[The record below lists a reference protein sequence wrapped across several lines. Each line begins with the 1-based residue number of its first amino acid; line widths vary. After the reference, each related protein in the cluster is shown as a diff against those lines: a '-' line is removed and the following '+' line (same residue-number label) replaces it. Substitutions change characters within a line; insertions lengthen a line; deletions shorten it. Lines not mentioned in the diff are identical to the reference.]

1 MAINR
6 TSPHGQWSS
15 RTAFILAATGSA
27 VGLGNIWKFPYITGE
42 HGGGAFVLI
51 YILCVLFIG
60 IPIML
65 SEVYLGKRGRLNP
78 IASIRYISE
87 RENRSKHWKIIGLIG
102 ILSGIL
108 ILSYY
113 SVIAGWT
120 MAYASRSAFGVLN
133 NINAVGAASMFED
146 FISDPERLLAWH
158 TMFSIITAIV
168 VSKGVKSGLESAVIR
183 LMPALLVLLLA
194 LVIFSAFE
202 GDFIGGLKFMLYPD
216 FSKVTWEMVLIA
228 MGQAFFSLSLGMG
241 ALMVYGSYLS
251 DDISIPQTCVIVASL
266 DTLVALLAGLAI
278 FPIVI
283 SSGLEMSSGPGLIFQ
298 TLTVAFGAMP
308 GGQLFGTLFFILLIF
323 AAWTSAI
330 SLIEPMIIW
339 LIEKYDLTR
348 KQAATFA
355 ASLAWFLGIGTI
367 ISFNVGSN
375 IKIFNMTIF
384 ELLEYLTTNI
394 LLPIGGIMIAIF
406 VSWFIAK
413 DNINSELKIK
423 SRFLS
428 SIWYF
433 SARVL
438 APLAVIFITL
448 NALGINTNIFLYF
461 N

>member
-1 MAINR
+1 
-6 TSPHGQWSS
+6 
-15 RTAFILAATGSA
+15 
-27 VGLGNIWKFPYITGE
+27 
-42 HGGGAFVLI
+42 
-51 YILCVLFIG
+51 
-60 IPIML
+60 
-65 SEVYLGKRGRLNP
+65 
-78 IASIRYISE
+78 
-87 RENRSKHWKIIGLIG
+87 
-102 ILSGIL
+102 
-108 ILSYY
+108 
-113 SVIAGWT
+113 

-133 NINAVGAASMFED
+133 NINAVGAASMFEN
-146 FISDPERLLAWH
+146 FVSDPERLLAWH

-202 GDFIGGLKFMLYPD
+202 GDFLNGLKFMLYPD

-283 SSGLEMSSGPGLIFQ
+283 SSGLEVSQGPGLIFQ

-355 ASLAWFLGIGTI
+355 ASLAWLLGIGTI
-367 ISFNVGSN
+367 VSFNVGSN
-375 IKIFNMTIF
+375 IKIFNMTFF
-384 ELLEYLTTNI
+384 ELLDYLTTNI
-394 LLPIGGIMIAIF
+394 LLPMGGIMITIF

-428 SIWYF
+428 SIWYL

-438 APLAVIFITL
+438 APLAVIFIML
-448 NALGINTNIFLYF
+448 NALGFNTNIFVYF

>member
-6 TSPHGQWSS
+6 TSSHGEWSS

-27 VGLGNIWKFPYITGE
+27 VGLGNIWKFPYVTGE
-42 HGGGAFVLI
+42 NGGGAFVLI

-65 SEVYLGKRGRLNP
+65 AEVYLGKRGRLNP
-78 IASIRYISE
+78 IASIKYISE
-87 RENRSKHWKIIGLIG
+87 RENRSKNWRVIGLIG
-102 ILSGIL
+102 ILAGIL

-120 MAYASRSAFGVLN
+120 MAYATRAAFGVIN
-133 NINAVGAASMFED
+133 NIDAVGAAAMFND
-146 FISDPERLLAWH
+146 FVSDPERLLAWH
-158 TMFSIITAIV
+158 TIFSIMTAIV

-194 LVIFSAFE
+194 LVIFSAIE
-202 GDFIGGLKFMLYPD
+202 GDFASGVKFMLYPD
-216 FSKVTWEMVLIA
+216 FSQVTWKTVLIA

-251 DDISIPQTCVIVASL
+251 SDISIPQTCVIVASL

-283 SSGLEMSSGPGLIFQ
+283 SSGLEMTQGPGLIFQ

-323 AAWTSAI
+323 AAWTSSI

-339 LIEKYDLTR
+339 MIEKYNLTR
-348 KQAATFA
+348 IQAATI
-355 ASLAWFLGIGTI
+355 SSGLAWLLGIGTI
-367 ISFNVGSN
+367 ISFNIGSE
-375 IKIFNMTIF
+375 IKIFNMNIF
-384 ELLEYLTTNI
+384 EMLDYLTSNI
-394 LLPIGGIMIAIF
+394 LLPLGGIMITIY
-406 VSWFIAK
+406 VSWLISKESIDA
-413 DNINSELKIK
+413 ELKIK
-423 SRFLS
+423 SNILRF
-428 SIWYF
+428 IWYF
-433 SARVL
+433 SAKII
-438 APLAVIFITL
+438 APLAVIMVML
-448 NALGINTNIFLYF
+448 NALGFNLNAFL
-461 N
+461 

>member
-6 TSPHGQWSS
+6 TSSHGEWSS

-42 HGGGAFVLI
+42 NGGGAFVLI

-87 RENRSKHWKIIGLIG
+87 RENRSKNWQIIGLIG
-102 ILSGIL
+102 ILAGIL

-120 MAYASRSAFGVLN
+120 MAYATRTAFGVIN
-133 NINAVGAASMFED
+133 NIDALGATKMFND
-146 FISDPERLLAWH
+146 FVSDPERLLAWH
-158 TMFSIITAIV
+158 TIFSIITAIV

-194 LVIFSAFE
+194 LVIFSAIE
-202 GDFIGGLKFMLYPD
+202 GDFMNGMKFMLYPD
-216 FSKVTWEMVLIA
+216 FSQVTWKTILIA

-251 DDISIPQTCVIVASL
+251 SDISIPQTCVIVASL

-283 SSGLEMSSGPGLIFQ
+283 SAGLEMTQGPGLLFQ

-323 AAWTSAI
+323 AAWTSSI
-330 SLIEPMIIW
+330 SLIEPMVIW
-339 LIEKYDLTR
+339 LIEKFNISR
-348 KQAATFA
+348 IQAAIISSGT
-355 ASLAWFLGIGTI
+355 AWLLGIGTI
-367 ISFNVGSN
+367 VSFNIGKE
-375 IKIFNMTIF
+375 IKIFNMNIF
-384 ELLEYLTTNI
+384 EMLDYLTSNI
-394 LLPIGGIMIAIF
+394 LLPMGGIMITIY
-406 VSWFIAK
+406 VSWLISK
-413 DNINSELKIK
+413 ESIDSELNI
-423 SRFLS
+423 S
-428 SIWYF
+428 STILRRIWYL
-433 SARVL
+433 SARII
-438 APLAVIFITL
+438 APLAVIFVML
-448 NALGINTNIFLYF
+448 NALGF
-461 N
+461 NLTIL

>member
-6 TSPHGQWSS
+6 TSSHGEWSS

-42 HGGGAFVLI
+42 NGGGAFVLI
-51 YILCVLFIG
+51 YILCVMFIG

-65 SEVYLGKRGRLNP
+65 AEVYLGKRGRLNP
-78 IASIRYISE
+78 IASIKYISE
-87 RENRSKHWKIIGLIG
+87 KENRSKNWKIIGLIG
-102 ILSGIL
+102 ILAGIL

-120 MAYASRSAFGVLN
+120 MAYATRAAFGVIN
-133 NINAVGAASMFED
+133 NIDAVGATSMFND
-146 FISDPERLLAWH
+146 FVSDPERLLAWH
-158 TMFSIITAIV
+158 TIFSIMTAIV

-194 LVIFSAFE
+194 LVIFSAIE
-202 GDFIGGLKFMLYPD
+202 GDFLNGVKFMLYPD
-216 FSKVTWEMVLIA
+216 FSQVTWKTILIA

-251 DDISIPQTCVIVASL
+251 KEISIPQTCVIVASL

-283 SSGLEMSSGPGLIFQ
+283 SSGLEMTQGPGLIFQ

-323 AAWTSAI
+323 AAWTSSI

-339 LIEKYDLTR
+339 MIEKYNLTR
-348 KQAATFA
+348 IQAATI
-355 ASLAWFLGIGTI
+355 SSGLAWLLGIGTI
-367 ISFNVGSN
+367 ISFNVGSE
-375 IKIFNMTIF
+375 IKIFDMNIF
-384 ELLEYLTTNI
+384 QTLDYLTSNI
-394 LLPIGGIMIAIF
+394 LLPLGGIMITIY
-406 VSWFIAK
+406 VSWFISK
-413 DNINSELKIK
+413 ESIDKELNIK
-423 SRFLS
+423 SSILRF
-428 SIWYF
+428 IWYL
-433 SARVL
+433 SARFVAPIAVVL
-438 APLAVIFITL
+438 VML
-448 NALGINTNIFLYF
+448 NALGFSIDSVL
-461 N
+461 

>member
-6 TSPHGQWSS
+6 TSSHGEWSS

-42 HGGGAFVLI
+42 NGGGAFVLI
-51 YILCVLFIG
+51 YILCVMFIG

-65 SEVYLGKRGRLNP
+65 AEVYLGKRGRLNP
-78 IASIRYISE
+78 IASIKYISE
-87 RENRSKHWKIIGLIG
+87 KENRSKNWRVIGLIG
-102 ILSGIL
+102 ILAGIL

-120 MAYASRSAFGVLN
+120 MAYATRAAFGVIN
-133 NINAVGAASMFED
+133 NIDAVGATLMFND
-146 FISDPERLLAWH
+146 FVSDPERLLAWH
-158 TMFSIITAIV
+158 TIFSIMTAIV

-194 LVIFSAFE
+194 LVIFSAIE
-202 GDFIGGLKFMLYPD
+202 GDFIGGVEFMLYPD
-216 FSKVTWEMVLIA
+216 FSQVTWKTILIA

-251 DDISIPQTCVIVASL
+251 SDISIPQTCVIVASL

-283 SSGLEMSSGPGLIFQ
+283 SSGLEMTQGPGLIFQ

-323 AAWTSAI
+323 AAWTSSI

-339 LIEKYDLTR
+339 MIEKYNLTR
-348 KQAATFA
+348 IQAATI
-355 ASLAWFLGIGTI
+355 SSGLAWLLGIGTI
-367 ISFNVGSN
+367 ISFNIGSE
-375 IKIFNMTIF
+375 IKIFNMNIF
-384 ELLEYLTTNI
+384 ETLDYLTSNI
-394 LLPIGGIMIAIF
+394 LLPSGGIMITIY
-406 VSWFIAK
+406 VSWLISK
-413 DNINSELKIK
+413 ESIDKELNIK
-423 SRFLS
+423 SNILRF
-428 SIWYF
+428 IWYF
-433 SARVL
+433 SARFI
-438 APLAVIFITL
+438 APIAVIMVML
-448 NALGINTNIFLYF
+448 NALGFNIDSVL
-461 N
+461 

>member
-6 TSPHGQWSS
+6 TSSHGEWSS

-42 HGGGAFVLI
+42 NGGGAFVLI
-51 YILCVLFIG
+51 YILCVMFIG

-65 SEVYLGKRGRLNP
+65 AEVYLGKRGRLNP
-78 IASIRYISE
+78 IASIKYISE
-87 RENRSKHWKIIGLIG
+87 KENRSKNWRVIGLIG
-102 ILSGIL
+102 ILAGIL

-120 MAYASRSAFGVLN
+120 MAYATRAAFGVIN
-133 NINAVGAASMFED
+133 NIDAVGATLMFND
-146 FISDPERLLAWH
+146 FVSDPERLLAWH
-158 TMFSIITAIV
+158 TIFSIMTAIV

-194 LVIFSAFE
+194 LVIFSAIE
-202 GDFIGGLKFMLYPD
+202 GDFVGGVEFMLYPD
-216 FSKVTWEMVLIA
+216 FSQVTWKTILIA

-251 DDISIPQTCVIVASL
+251 KDISIPQTCVIVASL

-283 SSGLEMSSGPGLIFQ
+283 SSGLEMTQGPGLIFQ

-323 AAWTSAI
+323 AAWTSSI

-339 LIEKYDLTR
+339 MIEKYNLTR
-348 KQAATFA
+348 IQAATI
-355 ASLAWFLGIGTI
+355 SSGLAWLLGIGTI
-367 ISFNVGSN
+367 ISFNVGSE
-375 IKIFNMTIF
+375 IKIFNMNIF
-384 ELLEYLTTNI
+384 ETLDYLTSNI
-394 LLPIGGIMIAIF
+394 LLPLGGIMITIY
-406 VSWFIAK
+406 VSWLISK
-413 DNINSELKIK
+413 ESINKELNIK
-423 SRFLS
+423 SNILRY
-428 SIWYF
+428 IWYF
-433 SARVL
+433 SARFI
-438 APLAVIFITL
+438 APIAVIMVML
-448 NALGINTNIFLYF
+448 NALGFSIDGVL
-461 N
+461 

>member
-6 TSPHGQWSS
+6 TSSHGEWSS

-42 HGGGAFVLI
+42 NGGGAFVLI
-51 YILCVLFIG
+51 YILCVMFIG

-65 SEVYLGKRGRLNP
+65 AEVYLGKRGRLNP
-78 IASIRYISE
+78 IASIKYISE
-87 RENRSKHWKIIGLIG
+87 KENRSKNWRVIGLIG
-102 ILSGIL
+102 ILAGIL

-120 MAYASRSAFGVLN
+120 MAYATRAAFGVIN
-133 NINAVGAASMFED
+133 NIDAVGATLMFNN
-146 FISDPERLLAWH
+146 FVSDPERLLAWH
-158 TMFSIITAIV
+158 TIFSIMTAIV

-194 LVIFSAFE
+194 LVIFSAIE
-202 GDFIGGLKFMLYPD
+202 GDFVGGVEFMLYPD
-216 FSKVTWEMVLIA
+216 FSQVTWKTILIA

-251 DDISIPQTCVIVASL
+251 SDISIPQTCVIVASL

-283 SSGLEMSSGPGLIFQ
+283 SSGLEMTQGPGLIFQ

-323 AAWTSAI
+323 AAWTSSI

-339 LIEKYDLTR
+339 MIEKYNLTR
-348 KQAATFA
+348 IQAATI
-355 ASLAWFLGIGTI
+355 SSGLAWLLGIGTI
-367 ISFNVGSN
+367 ISFNVGSE
-375 IKIFNMTIF
+375 IKIFNMNIF
-384 ELLEYLTTNI
+384 ETLDYLTSNI
-394 LLPIGGIMIAIF
+394 LLPLGGIMITIY
-406 VSWFIAK
+406 VSWLISK
-413 DNINSELKIK
+413 ESINKELNIK
-423 SRFLS
+423 SNILRY
-428 SIWYF
+428 IWYF
-433 SARVL
+433 SARFI
-438 APLAVIFITL
+438 APIAVIMVML
-448 NALGINTNIFLYF
+448 NALGFSIDGVL
-461 N
+461 

>member
-6 TSPHGQWSS
+6 TSSHGEWSS

-42 HGGGAFVLI
+42 NGGGAFVLI
-51 YILCVLFIG
+51 YILCVMFIG

-65 SEVYLGKRGRLNP
+65 AEVYLGKRGRLNP
-78 IASIRYISE
+78 IASIKYISE
-87 RENRSKHWKIIGLIG
+87 KENRSKNWKIIGLIG
-102 ILSGIL
+102 ILAGIL

-120 MAYASRSAFGVLN
+120 MAYATRAAFGVIN
-133 NINAVGAASMFED
+133 NIDAVGATSMFND
-146 FISDPERLLAWH
+146 FVSDPERLLAWH
-158 TMFSIITAIV
+158 TIFSIMTAIV

-194 LVIFSAFE
+194 LVIFSAIE
-202 GDFIGGLKFMLYPD
+202 GDFLSGVKFMLYPD
-216 FSKVTWEMVLIA
+216 FSQVTWKTILIA

-251 DDISIPQTCVIVASL
+251 KEISIPQTCVIVASL

-283 SSGLEMSSGPGLIFQ
+283 SSGLEMTQGPGLIFQ

-323 AAWTSAI
+323 AAWTSSI

-339 LIEKYDLTR
+339 MIEKYNLTR
-348 KQAATFA
+348 IQAATI
-355 ASLAWFLGIGTI
+355 SSGLAWLLGIGTI
-367 ISFNVGSN
+367 ISFNVGSE
-375 IKIFNMTIF
+375 IKIFDMNIF
-384 ELLEYLTTNI
+384 QTLDYLTSNI
-394 LLPIGGIMIAIF
+394 LLPLGGIMITIY
-406 VSWFIAK
+406 VGWLISKESIDK
-413 DNINSELKIK
+413 ELNIK
-423 SRFLS
+423 SSILRF
-428 SIWYF
+428 IWYL
-433 SARVL
+433 SARFVAPIAVVL
-438 APLAVIFITL
+438 VML
-448 NALGINTNIFLYF
+448 NALGFSIDSVL
-461 N
+461 

>member
-6 TSPHGQWSS
+6 TSSHGEWSS

-42 HGGGAFVLI
+42 NGGGAFVLI

-78 IASIRYISE
+78 IASIRYIANK
-87 RENRSKHWKIIGLIG
+87 ENRSRHWQIIGFIG
-102 ILSGIL
+102 ILAGIL

-113 SVIAGWT
+113 SVVAGWT
-120 MAYASRSAFGVLN
+120 MAYATRTAFGVIN
-133 NINAVGAASMFED
+133 NIDALGAAAMFSD
-146 FISDPERLLAWH
+146 FVSDPERLLAWH
-158 TMFSIITAIV
+158 TIFCIITAIV
-168 VSKGVKSGLESAVIR
+168 VSKGVKSGLEGAVVR

-194 LVIFSAFE
+194 LVIFSAIE
-202 GDFIGGLKFMLYPD
+202 GDFSNGIKFMLYPD
-216 FSKVTWEMVLIA
+216 FSKVGWNTVLIA

-251 DDISIPQTCVIVASL
+251 SDISIPQTCVIVALL

-283 SSGLEMSSGPGLIFQ
+283 SSGLEMNQGPGLIFQ

-323 AAWTSAI
+323 AAWTSSI

-339 LIEKYDLTR
+339 LIEKYSMTR
-348 KQAATFA
+348 IKAATIASGA
-355 ASLAWFLGIGTI
+355 AWLLGIGTI
-367 ISFNVGSN
+367 ISFNIGSE
-375 IKIFNMTIF
+375 IKLFNMTIF
-384 ELLEYLTTNI
+384 ESLDYLTSNI
-394 LLPIGGIMIAIF
+394 LLPLGGILITIF
-406 VSWFIAK
+406 VGWLVAK
-413 DNINSELKIK
+413 KNIDSELKIQSK
-423 SRFLS
+423 LLKA
-428 SIWYF
+428 IWYF
-433 SARVL
+433 SARIL
-438 APLAVIFITL
+438 APLAVILVML
-448 NALGINTNIFLYF
+448 NALGINTNIFT
-461 N
+461 

>member
-6 TSPHGQWSS
+6 TSSHGEWSS

-42 HGGGAFVLI
+42 NGGGAFVLI
-51 YILCVLFIG
+51 YILCVMFIG

-65 SEVYLGKRGRLNP
+65 AEVYLGKRGRLNP
-78 IASIRYISE
+78 IASIKYISE
-87 RENRSKHWKIIGLIG
+87 KENRSKNWRVIGLIG
-102 ILSGIL
+102 ILAGIL

-120 MAYASRSAFGVLN
+120 MAYATRAAFGVIN
-133 NINAVGAASMFED
+133 NIDAVGATLMFNN
-146 FISDPERLLAWH
+146 FVSDPERLLAWH
-158 TMFSIITAIV
+158 TIFSIMTAIV

-194 LVIFSAFE
+194 LVIFSAIE
-202 GDFIGGLKFMLYPD
+202 GDFVGGVEFMLYPD
-216 FSKVTWEMVLIA
+216 FSQVTWKTILIA

-251 DDISIPQTCVIVASL
+251 SDISIPKTCVIVASL

-283 SSGLEMSSGPGLIFQ
+283 SSGLEMTQGPGLIFQ

-323 AAWTSAI
+323 AAWTSSI

-339 LIEKYDLTR
+339 MIEKYNLTR
-348 KQAATFA
+348 IQAATI
-355 ASLAWFLGIGTI
+355 SSGLAWLLGIGTI
-367 ISFNVGSN
+367 ISFNVGSE
-375 IKIFNMTIF
+375 IKIFNMNIF
-384 ELLEYLTTNI
+384 ETLDYLTSNI
-394 LLPIGGIMIAIF
+394 LLPLGGIMITIY
-406 VSWFIAK
+406 VSWLISK
-413 DNINSELKIK
+413 ESINKELNIK
-423 SRFLS
+423 SNILRY
-428 SIWYF
+428 IWYF
-433 SARVL
+433 SARFI
-438 APLAVIFITL
+438 APIAVIMVML
-448 NALGINTNIFLYF
+448 NALGFSIDGVL
-461 N
+461 

>member
-6 TSPHGQWSS
+6 TSSHGEWSS

-27 VGLGNIWKFPYITGE
+27 VGLGNIWTFPYITGE
-42 HGGGAFVLI
+42 NGGGAFVLI

-87 RENRSKHWKIIGLIG
+87 RENRSKNWQIIGLIG
-102 ILSGIL
+102 ILAGIL

-120 MAYASRSAFGVLN
+120 MAYATRTAFGVIN
-133 NINAVGAASMFED
+133 NIDALGATKMFND
-146 FISDPERLLAWH
+146 FVSDPERLLAWH
-158 TMFSIITAIV
+158 TIFSIITAIV

-194 LVIFSAFE
+194 LVIFAAIE
-202 GDFIGGLKFMLYPD
+202 GDFMNGMKFMLYPD
-216 FSKVTWEMVLIA
+216 FSQVTWKTILIA

-251 DDISIPQTCVIVASL
+251 SDISIPQTCVIVASL

-283 SSGLEMSSGPGLIFQ
+283 SAGLEMTQGPGLLFQ

-323 AAWTSAI
+323 AAWTSSI
-330 SLIEPMIIW
+330 SLIEPMVIW
-339 LIEKYDLTR
+339 LIEKFNISR
-348 KQAATFA
+348 IQAAIISSGT
-355 ASLAWFLGIGTI
+355 AWLLGIGTI
-367 ISFNVGSN
+367 VSFNIGKE
-375 IKIFNMTIF
+375 IKIFNMNIF
-384 ELLEYLTTNI
+384 EMLDYLTSNI
-394 LLPIGGIMIAIF
+394 LLPMGGIMITIY
-406 VSWFIAK
+406 VSWLISK
-413 DNINSELKIK
+413 ESIDSELNIR
-423 SRFLS
+423 STILRR
-428 SIWYF
+428 IWYL
-433 SARVL
+433 SARII
-438 APLAVIFITL
+438 APLAVIFVML
-448 NALGINTNIFLYF
+448 NALGF
-461 N
+461 NLTIL

>member
-6 TSPHGQWSS
+6 TSSHGEWSS

-42 HGGGAFVLI
+42 NGGGAFVLI
-51 YILCVLFIG
+51 YILCVMFIG

-65 SEVYLGKRGRLNP
+65 AEVYLGKRGRLNP
-78 IASIRYISE
+78 IASIKYISE
-87 RENRSKHWKIIGLIG
+87 KENRSRNWRVIGLIG
-102 ILSGIL
+102 ILAGIL

-120 MAYASRSAFGVLN
+120 MAYATRAAFGVIN
-133 NINAVGAASMFED
+133 NIDAVGATLMFND
-146 FISDPERLLAWH
+146 FVSDPERLLAWH
-158 TMFSIITAIV
+158 TIFSIMTAIV

-194 LVIFSAFE
+194 LVIFSAIE
-202 GDFIGGLKFMLYPD
+202 GDFVGGVEFMLYPD
-216 FSKVTWEMVLIA
+216 FSQVTWKTILIA

-251 DDISIPQTCVIVASL
+251 SDISIPQTCVIVASL

-283 SSGLEMSSGPGLIFQ
+283 SSGLEMTQGPGLIFQ

-323 AAWTSAI
+323 AAWTSSI

-339 LIEKYDLTR
+339 MIEKYNITR
-348 KQAATFA
+348 IQAATI
-355 ASLAWFLGIGTI
+355 SSGLAWLLGIGTI
-367 ISFNVGSN
+367 ISFNIGSE
-375 IKIFNMTIF
+375 IKIFNMNIF
-384 ELLEYLTTNI
+384 ETLDYLTSNI
-394 LLPIGGIMIAIF
+394 LLPLGGIMITIY
-406 VSWFIAK
+406 VSWLISK
-413 DNINSELKIK
+413 ESINKELNIK
-423 SRFLS
+423 SNILRY
-428 SIWYF
+428 IWYF
-433 SARVL
+433 SARFI
-438 APLAVIFITL
+438 APIAVIMVML
-448 NALGINTNIFLYF
+448 NALGFSIDGVL
-461 N
+461 

>member
-6 TSPHGQWSS
+6 TSSHGEWSS

-42 HGGGAFVLI
+42 NGGGAFVLI
-51 YILCVLFIG
+51 YILCVMFIG

-65 SEVYLGKRGRLNP
+65 AEVYLGKRGRLNP
-78 IASIRYISE
+78 IASIKYISE
-87 RENRSKHWKIIGLIG
+87 KENRSKNWRVIGLIG
-102 ILSGIL
+102 ILAGIL

-120 MAYASRSAFGVLN
+120 MAYATRAAFGVIN
-133 NINAVGAASMFED
+133 NIDAVGATLMFNN
-146 FISDPERLLAWH
+146 FVSDPERLLAWH
-158 TMFSIITAIV
+158 TIFSIMTAIV

-194 LVIFSAFE
+194 LVIFSAIE
-202 GDFIGGLKFMLYPD
+202 GDFVGGVEFMLYPD
-216 FSKVTWEMVLIA
+216 FSQVTWKTILIA

-251 DDISIPQTCVIVASL
+251 SDISIPQTCVIVASL

-283 SSGLEMSSGPGLIFQ
+283 SSGLEMTQGPGLIFQ

-323 AAWTSAI
+323 AAWTSSI

-339 LIEKYDLTR
+339 MIEKYNLTR
-348 KQAATFA
+348 IQAATI
-355 ASLAWFLGIGTI
+355 SSGLAWLLGIGTI
-367 ISFNVGSN
+367 ISFNVGSE
-375 IKIFNMTIF
+375 IKIFNMNIF
-384 ELLEYLTTNI
+384 ETLDYLTSNI
-394 LLPIGGIMIAIF
+394 LLPLGGIMIC
-406 VSWFIAK
+406 
-413 DNINSELKIK
+413 L
-423 SRFLS
+423 
-428 SIWYF
+428 
-433 SARVL
+433 
-438 APLAVIFITL
+438 
-448 NALGINTNIFLYF
+448 LYTSPSPRD
-461 N
+461 

>member
-6 TSPHGQWSS
+6 TSSHGEWSS

-42 HGGGAFVLI
+42 NGGGAFVLI
-51 YILCVLFIG
+51 YILCVMFIG

-65 SEVYLGKRGRLNP
+65 AEVYLGKRGRLNP
-78 IASIRYISE
+78 IASIKYISE
-87 RENRSKHWKIIGLIG
+87 KENRSKNWRVIGLIG
-102 ILSGIL
+102 ILAGIL

-120 MAYASRSAFGVLN
+120 MAYATRAAFGVIN
-133 NINAVGAASMFED
+133 NIDAVGATLMFND
-146 FISDPERLLAWH
+146 FVSDPERLLAWH
-158 TMFSIITAIV
+158 TIFSIMTAIV

-194 LVIFSAFE
+194 LVIFSAIE
-202 GDFIGGLKFMLYPD
+202 GDFVGGVEFMLYPD
-216 FSKVTWEMVLIA
+216 FSQVTWKTILIA

-251 DDISIPQTCVIVASL
+251 SDISIPQTCVIVASL

-283 SSGLEMSSGPGLIFQ
+283 SSGLEMTQGPGLIFQ

-323 AAWTSAI
+323 AAWTSSI

-339 LIEKYDLTR
+339 MIEKYNLTR
-348 KQAATFA
+348 IQAATI
-355 ASLAWFLGIGTI
+355 SSGLAWLLGIGTI
-367 ISFNVGSN
+367 ISFNVGSE
-375 IKIFNMTIF
+375 IKIFNMNIF
-384 ELLEYLTTNI
+384 ETLDYLTSNI
-394 LLPIGGIMIAIF
+394 LLPLGGIMITIY
-406 VSWFIAK
+406 VSWLISK
-413 DNINSELKIK
+413 ESINKELNIK
-423 SRFLS
+423 SNILRY
-428 SIWYF
+428 IWYF
-433 SARVL
+433 SARFI
-438 APLAVIFITL
+438 APIAVIMVML
-448 NALGINTNIFLYF
+448 NALGFSIEGAL
-461 N
+461 